1 MIAELAQSAIVAAAL
16 AAGVARSMAR
26 SVLNPFDIRLKAVQ
40 KAQEKTEKVVNVLC
54 TDVVELKGNV
64 KVLHEGQNM
73 LAARALTEARNTQKR
88 ISRTD
93 GDIRRMKAEM
103 ADVGFTP
110 SDEPPESGRYRKNE

>member
-16 AAGVARSMAR
+16 AVGVARSMAR

-40 KAQEKTEKVVNVLC
+40 KAQEKTEETVSVLC
-54 TDVVELKGNV
+54 TDVVELKDNV

-73 LAARALTEARNTQKR
+73 LAARALTEARNIQKR

-93 GDIRRMKAEM
+93 GDVRRIKAEM
-103 ADVGFTP
+103 ADAGIISP
-110 SDEPPESGRYRKNE
+110 DAPPESGRYRRNE